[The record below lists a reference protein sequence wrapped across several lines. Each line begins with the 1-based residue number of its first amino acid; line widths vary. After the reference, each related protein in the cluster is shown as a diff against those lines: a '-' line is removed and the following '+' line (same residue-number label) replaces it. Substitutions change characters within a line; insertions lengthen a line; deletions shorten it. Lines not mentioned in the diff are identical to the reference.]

1 MRTVYSALF
10 LRICEPSQ
18 FRQMM
23 RDERYYPNPD
33 EFNPDR
39 FLVKTVGGLSE
50 EDYDPRGVVFGF
62 GRRYVLWYSLD
73 CNPI

>member
-1 MRTVYSALF
+1 
-10 LRICEPSQ
+10 
-18 FRQMM
+18 MM

-62 GRRYVLWYSLD
+62 GRRYVLRYSLD